1 MQIIKENRRKRFLLV
16 GVVPKQ
22 NMPKEKIMTEMEEL
36 WSLVTTLGGVEIVDA
51 MVQRAEHPDQSTYIG
66 SGKVEELFEKVK
78 TEQVDVVV
86 LGNMAKPGQVH
97 NIQKRLYEANEH
109 IEVWDRIDLILA
121 IFSRHAHTS
130 EAKLQIELARM
141 RHMGPRIYGMG
152 EVLSNQ
158 AGGIGGVGIGETNTE
173 LMKRHW
179 ALQMDKVQA
188 DLAKLKKNREKQ
200 LERRKRVGLATV
212 SIVGYTNAGKTA
224 LFNRLTK
231 KHKLSENAL
240 FATLDSAI
248 GKLFLPTSKK
258 EVLVTDT
265 IGFIKNLPPTLI
277 NAFTSTL
284 MESIHADMLIH
295 VIDISDPQME
305 EKIFTVEK
313 ILRGLNISKTHMV
326 YVFNKMDQTKDL
338 DTTEIAYSYQQY
350 DPLFISVKEDRGI
363 DEVEKA
369 IDRYMSSL

>member
-1 MQIIKENRRKRFLLV
+1 MITNVSSRKKRFLLV

-22 NMPKEKIMTEMEEL
+22 NMPKEKVLKTMEEL
-36 WSLVTTLGGVEIVDA
+36 WSLVMALGSVEIVDA

-66 SGKVEELFEKVK
+66 SGKILELFEKVK
-78 TEQVDVVV
+78 EEKIDVVV
-86 LGNMAKPGQVH
+86 LGDMAKPGQVH
-97 NIQKRLYEANEH
+97 NIQKQLYEANNS

-121 IFSRHAHTS
+121 IFSRHANTS
-130 EAKLQIELARM
+130 EAKLQIELAKM

-179 ALQMDKVQA
+179 ALQMDKVQE
-188 DLAKLKKNREKQ
+188 DLDKLKKNREKQ

-231 KHKLSENAL
+231 KKKLSENTL
-240 FATLDSAI
+240 FATLDSSI
-248 GKLFLPTSKK
+248 GKLFLPTSQK
-258 EVLVTDT
+258 EILVTDT

-284 MESIHADMLIH
+284 MESIHADMLLH
-295 VIDISDPQME
+295 VIDASDPEME
-305 EKIFTVEK
+305 DKIITVEK

-326 YVFNKMDQTKDL
+326 YVFNKIDKAKGIDRN
-338 DTTEIAYSYQQY
+338 EIAYDYQQH
-350 DPLFISVKEDRGI
+350 DPLFISVKEDTGI
-363 DEVEKA
+363 DAVEKA
-369 IDRYMSSL
+369 IDSYMSSN

>member
-1 MQIIKENRRKRFLLV
+1 MQIIKENRLKRFLLV

-36 WSLVTTLGGVEIVDA
+36 WSLVTTLGGVQIVDA
-51 MVQRAEHPDQSTYIG
+51 MVQRAEHPDNATYIG

-78 TEQVDVVV
+78 EEKVDVVV

-97 NIQKRLYEANEH
+97 NIQRRLYEANNS

-130 EAKLQIELARM
+130 EAKLQIELAKM

-188 DLAKLKKNREKQ
+188 DLERLKKNREKQ
-200 LERRKRVGLATV
+200 LERRKRVGLSTV

-224 LFNRLTK
+224 LFNRLTN

-295 VIDISDPQME
+295 VIDMSDPQME

-326 YVFNKMDQTKDL
+326 YVFNKIDHAGEI
-338 DTTEIAYSYQQY
+338 DTTEIAYAYQQY
-350 DPLFISVKEDRGI
+350 DPLFISVKEDKGI
-363 DEVEKA
+363 DEVEEA
-369 IDRYMSSL
+369 IDSYMSSL

>member
-1 MQIIKENRRKRFLLV
+1 MQIIKDNRLKRFLLV
-16 GVVPKQ
+16 GVVPKRD
-22 NMPKEKIMTEMEEL
+22 MPKEKIMKEMEEL
-36 WSLVTTLGGVEIVDA
+36 WSLVTTLGNVEIVDA
-51 MVQRAEHPDQSTYIG
+51 MVQRAEHPDNATYIG

-78 TEQVDVVV
+78 EEKVDVVV

-97 NIQKRLYEANEH
+97 NIQKKLYEANNQ

-121 IFSRHAHTS
+121 IFSRHANTA

-179 ALQMDKVQA
+179 ALQMDRVQA

-200 LERRKRVGLATV
+200 LERRKRVGLSTV

-224 LFNRLTK
+224 LFNTLTK
-231 KHKLSENAL
+231 KKKLSENAL

-248 GKLFLPTSKK
+248 GKLFLPESKK

-295 VIDISDPQME
+295 VIDVSDPEMD
-305 EKIFTVEK
+305 EKVFTVEK
-313 ILRGLNISKTHMV
+313 ILRGLNISDTHMI
-326 YVFNKMDQTKDL
+326 YVFNKIDQAKDI
-338 DTTEIAYSYQQY
+338 DRDEIMYSYQQF
-350 DPLFISVKEDRGI
+350 DPLFISVKENRGI
-363 DEVEKA
+363 EELEKA
-369 IDRYMSSL
+369 IDSYMSSV